1 VQQAAYRTLKTQLP
15 GITVAASAAAAE
27 APVSITPQPL
37 TQLKKRVAFTGRD
50 ILPPKE
56 RLTAIQSREPL
67 GWPLFAWAIA
77 GPAMA
82 FGCAV
87 LMQRWRRP
95 DTSPSA
101 VMRARARQALKRAQ
115 AEAETG
121 EAFLTAL
128 HQALTAAIFAAAGRT
143 GEALT
148 WKEAESTLL
157 GIGISKATAS
167 RAAELLSKIESL
179 KFSGAASE
187 ANPEHRLLDQTR
199 KMVRELAK

>member
-1 VQQAAYRTLKTQLP
+1 
-15 GITVAASAAAAE
+15 
-27 APVSITPQPL
+27 
-37 TQLKKRVAFTGRD
+37 
-50 ILPPKE
+50 
-56 RLTAIQSREPL
+56 
-67 GWPLFAWAIA
+67 
-77 GPAMA
+77 MA

-87 LMQRWRRP
+87 LLQQWRQP

-101 VMRARARQALKRAQ
+101 VMQARARQALKRAQ

-128 HQALTAAIFAAAGRT
+128 HQALTAAIFAATGRT

-157 GIGISKATAS
+157 DMNISKATAT

-179 KFSGAASE
+179 KFGGAASK
-187 ANPEHRLLDQTR
+187 ANPDRSLLNQTR
-199 KMVRELAK
+199 KMVRELVK